1 MIIFNCVRSNK
12 ERDDLIKRLGFL
24 LDERR
29 VNVAITRPR
38 DFLFIIG
45 NRATLSVEKGV
56 WKKVNEGWVQLP
68 NVWFNLIN
76 HIEKNL
82 GYYQIDAS
90 PDSFDYKKFTSC
102 MEKA

>member
-56 WKKVNEGWVQLP
+56 WKKVNEGWV
-68 NVWFNLIN
+68 
-76 HIEKNL
+76 
-82 GYYQIDAS
+82 
-90 PDSFDYKKFTSC
+90 
-102 MEKA
+102 